1 MNKERYM
8 SDLERRYTKGQVE
21 LRSRNEAALTIGG
34 YAAVYD
40 KPSHN
45 LGGFIEVVRSTAF
58 NRVRGQGWPGVMA
71 RYNHDDNLLL
81 GTTDAGTLRLM
92 SDDVGLDY
100 EVDLP
105 PSMKHVHELVQ
116 RTDVRNSSFAFV
128 LIEDDWGTSEQ
139 GYPQRNLMSVGLRDV
154 APVNSPAYPDAT
166 AGLRSLANKFDADF
180 EEVRCLAKE
189 DNLRKF
195 FASTGPEKQRAQPK
209 TLGAAAR
216 MAILGREDPTE

>member
-1 MNKERYM
+1 M

-21 LRSRNEAALTIGG
+21 LRSRNGSGLTIGG
-34 YAAVYD
+34 YAVAYD
-40 KPSHN
+40 KPSRN
-45 LGGFIEVVRSTAF
+45 LGGFIEVTRSTAF
-58 NRVRGQGWPGVMA
+58 NRVRGQGWPDVMA

-81 GTTDAGTLRLM
+81 GTTAAGTLRLR

-105 PSMKHVHELVQ
+105 PSMSHIHELVE
-116 RTDVRNSSFAFV
+116 RTDVRHSSFAFRM
-128 LIEDDWGTSEQ
+128 IEDDWGTSDQ
-139 GYPQRNLMSVGLRDV
+139 GYPLRSLVSVALVDV

-166 AGLRSLANKFDADF
+166 AGLRSLASKFDADL
-180 EEVRCLAKE
+180 EEVRSLAAD

-195 FASTGPEKQRAQPK
+195 FATTGPEKHRAKPK

-216 MAILGREDPTE
+216 MAILGREQDPTQ